1 MDNQIQRLSEYPFR
15 IFFVSTAAWALL
27 AIPLWILTL
36 QGSLSHAPTL
46 DLLVWHRHE
55 MLFGMVNTGIAG
67 FLMTAACVWT
77 QSDRLHG
84 LPLVL
89 LWSVW
94 GAGRVLSYMDFGV
107 PQALVVAVNLMFLPL
122 VLLDT
127 GIRIWKARQRRQYIL
142 LLLLALLWVTEAG
155 VLLDPQGPWHETA
168 ILVLFT
174 LMAVVGGRIT
184 PAFSSSWLTGQGR
197 KGQQVH
203 TNAKLDLVAIVLL
216 LLVGCSLLTRLD
228 TLTIWLSMGTA
239 AVHLFR
245 LVLWRGWLVRAEPL
259 LWVLHL
265 SMLWIPLSLI
275 LLATGRMGLTGIQI
289 WVHAAGVGA
298 VASLILGVM
307 ARVSLG
313 HTGRPLIL
321 PHHMGVAFVLI
332 QVCAVIRVATAAA
345 LLPWQLGIFLSG
357 AIWVIC
363 FGLFLWRYSPILT
376 APRADGK
383 PG

>member
-1 MDNQIQRLSEYPFR
+1 MDNRIQRLSDYPFR

-36 QGSLSHAPTL
+36 LGSLPHVPSL
-46 DLLVWHRHE
+46 NLLVWHRHE
-55 MLFGMVNTGIAG
+55 MLFGLVNTGIAG

-107 PQALVVAVNLMFLPL
+107 PHALVVAVNLMFLPL

-142 LLLLALLWVTEAG
+142 LVLLALLWVTEAG
-155 VLLDPQGPWHETA
+155 VLLDPQRHWHEAA

-184 PAFSSSWLTGQGR
+184 PAFSSTWLARQGQEAQ
-197 KGQQVH
+197 KVH
-203 TNAKLDLVAIVLL
+203 TNKRLDLAAIVLL
-216 LLVGCSLLTRLD
+216 LLLGCSLLTQHLRLA
-228 TLTIWLSMGTA
+228 IWLSVVTA
-239 AVHLFR
+239 AVHLLR
-245 LVLWRGWLVRAEPL
+245 LALWRGWLVRSEPL

-275 LLATGRMGLTGIQI
+275 LFAAGHMDLTGTQV

-298 VASLILGVM
+298 IASLILGVM

-321 PHHMGVAFVLI
+321 PSHMGMAFILI
-332 QVCAVIRVATAAA
+332 QVCAVLRVVTAAE
-345 LLPWQLGIFLSG
+345 LLPWQLGVLISG
-357 AIWVIC
+357 GIWMIC
-363 FGLFLWRYSPILT
+363 FGLFLWRYTPILS
-376 APRADGK
+376 APRVDGK